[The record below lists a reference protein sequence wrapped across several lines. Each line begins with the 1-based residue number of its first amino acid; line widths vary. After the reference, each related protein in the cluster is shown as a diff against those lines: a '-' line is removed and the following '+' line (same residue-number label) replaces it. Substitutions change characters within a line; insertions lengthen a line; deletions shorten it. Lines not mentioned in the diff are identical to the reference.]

1 MRKWFLLE
9 MCFALA
15 AGSCSAAE
23 IKGPEQTAPGRLAV
37 FQTDVPG
44 AFTVFPK
51 ADFAVDSSG
60 QRLYFTGTAEG
71 EYVVVFA
78 AVENDAATLSEFHF
92 QVTADAPEPVPLPE
106 PEPLPKPEPQPEP
119 KPEPDPIPVDPLS
132 GLTLNERAAVK
143 VAVEATVRELEA
155 GNIQTVQGMR
165 SAFRQ
170 TLRNILGEN
179 TSPAM
184 TDKLTEWTMTIQW
197 TSTAAAKEG
206 LTALIKEE
214 TR

>member
-92 QVTADAPEPVPLPE
+92 QVTADAPEPA
-106 PEPLPKPEPQPEP
+106 PLPKPKPEP
-119 KPEPDPIPVDPLS
+119 KPIPVDPLS

>member
-23 IKGPEQTAPGRLAV
+23 IKGPEQTAPGRLAI

-51 ADFAVDSSG
+51 ADFAVGSSG

-71 EYVVVFA
+71 GYVVVFA

-92 QVTADAPEPVPLPE
+92 QVAADAPEPA
-106 PEPLPKPEPQPEP
+106 PLPKPKPEP
-119 KPEPDPIPVDPLS
+119 KPIPVDPLS